1 MVIGDLVR
9 AMEAIAPVELAE
21 PWDNVGLVVGAMDAA
36 LDGPIMLTID
46 LTRAVL
52 DEAIAAKAGAIVA
65 YHPPIFEPLKRLT
78 ADTPHHRV
86 LLDAVRAGL
95 AIYSPHTALDA
106 AAKGMCEWLC
116 EGVSGAPNLSEE
128 QRIRGDCRAIRP
140 HPQADPRQQV
150 KVVTFVPEHK
160 LDDVRAA
167 LATAGAGLIG
177 NYMLCSFA
185 APGVGTFLGNDQ
197 SNPAVGRAGRL
208 ERVSEYRLEM
218 VCAKSSLAI
227 ALETLRRFHPYE
239 TPAVDILELQPQPQR
254 AIGLGRR
261 VVLDEPISLAALGE
275 RVRAFLGIPSVRVAP
290 SVGMTSDSMVTRV
303 GVCPGSG
310 ADLAPLA
317 RADGCEVYVTGEMGH
332 HRVLAALDSGMSVI
346 LAGHTNTERGYL
358 PRLAKRLEK
367 GLAGVGGVGA
377 SGATTSGNGVGG
389 GGWAGRVLVSQKDKS
404 PFAAG

>member
-9 AMEAIAPVELAE
+9 AMEAIAPAELAE
-21 PWDNVGLVVGAMDAA
+21 PWDNVGLVIGAADGPLA
-36 LDGPIMLTID
+36 GPIMLTID

-65 YHPPIFEPLKRLT
+65 YHPPIFEPLKKLT

-95 AIYSPHTALDA
+95 AVYSPHTALDA

-116 EGVSGAPNLSEE
+116 EGVSGAPNSQEE
-128 QRIRGDCRAIRP
+128 QKIRGDCRAIRA
-140 HPQADPRQQV
+140 HQQADPRQQV

-197 SNPAVGRAGRL
+197 SNPTVGRAGRL

-218 VCAKSSLAI
+218 VCAKSSLGI

-239 TPAVDILELQPQPQR
+239 TPAVDIVELQPQPQR

-261 VVLDEPISLAALGE
+261 VVLDEPITLAALGE

-290 SVGMTSDSMVTRV
+290 AGGGAGMSLDSLVTRI

-310 ADLAPLA
+310 AELAPLA

-332 HRVLAALDSGMSVI
+332 HRVLSALDSGMSIV

-367 GLAGVGGVGA
+367 GLAGGGGVGA
-377 SGATTSGNGVGG
+377 
-389 GGWAGRVLVSQKDKS
+389 RVLVSQKDKS